1 MLVITAN
8 KHQKQESLAGDEK
21 SCLVM
26 RGYEPFLSY
35 LFGFCNKKSDVAAAA
50 HAKQPVP
57 KPSLHTGVP
66 HKRQMNQQLWVRKGA
81 ASSERPRFGVRTGDR
96 AALQQGG
103 LGTLRGR
110 TPPGSLRPWG

>member
-1 MLVITAN
+1 MLDITAN

-21 SCLVM
+21 SCPVM

-57 KPSLHTGVP
+57 KPSMHAGVP
-66 HKRQMNQQLWVRKGA
+66 HRRQMNRQLWVLKGA
-81 ASSERPRFGVRTGDR
+81 ASSEPPG
-96 AALQQGG
+96 LQCG
-103 LGTLRGR
+103 LGIGQPCSRVAL
-110 TPPGSLRPWG
+110 